1 VEVGAS
7 EEWSINPKLGWREI
21 LLTDSISLQQRAR
34 DRLAPLL
41 VELAIV
47 AGLLVADVY
56 HHIFFSKTPYLFL
69 LGWAS
74 LRLRGMTWKDVGFA
88 PPKSWGKAFGVG
100 ITAGVAMELFELFV
114 SQPLLA
120 RWIGKM
126 PDLSDFA
133 DLVGNLKLLLIY
145 LALVWVLGALGE
157 ELVYRG
163 YLMNRAAGL
172 FRNPKTGWTVSL
184 VAVSVAFGC
193 AHLDQGSTGMVENI
207 LNGLLLGGL
216 YLACGRNLAVPV
228 IAHAFSD
235 TLDFLL
241 IYLGSYPGIH

>member
-1 VEVGAS
+1 MTES
-7 EEWSINPKLGWREI
+7 K
-21 LLTDSISLQQRAR
+21 SLQQWAR
-34 DRLAPLL
+34 DSAVLLLA
-41 VELAIV
+41 EFAIV
-47 AGLLVADVY
+47 AGLFLADVY
-56 HHIFFSKTPYLFL
+56 HHIFFSKTPYLFFL
-69 LGWAS
+69 AWAS
-74 LRLRGMTWKDVGFA
+74 LRLRGMRWKEIGFER
-88 PPKSWGKAFGVG
+88 PESWGRAFGVG
-100 ITAGVAMELFELFV
+100 IAVGLAMEVLELFV
-114 SQPLLA
+114 TQPLLA

-133 DLVGNLKLLLIY
+133 DLVGNVKFLLIY

-163 YLMNRAAGL
+163 YLMNRIAVL
-172 FRNPKTGWTVSL
+172 FRNTRAAWTVSL

-241 IYLGSYPGIH
+241 IYLGKYPGMH

>member
-1 VEVGAS
+1 MTES
-7 EEWSINPKLGWREI
+7 K
-21 LLTDSISLQQRAR
+21 SLQQWAR
-34 DRLAPLL
+34 DSVVLLLA
-41 VELAIV
+41 EFAIV
-47 AGLLVADVY
+47 AGLFVADVY
-56 HHIFFSKTPYLFL
+56 HHIFFSKTPYLFFL
-69 LGWAS
+69 AWVS
-74 LRLRGMTWKDVGFA
+74 LRLRGMRWKEIGFER
-88 PPKSWGKAFGVG
+88 PESWGRAFGVAIAVG
-100 ITAGVAMELFELFV
+100 LAMEVLELFV
-114 SQPLLA
+114 TQPLLA

-133 DLVGNLKLLLIY
+133 DLVGNVKLLLIY

-163 YLMNRAAGL
+163 YLMNRIAGL
-172 FRNPKTGWTVSL
+172 FRNTRAAWTVSL

-241 IYLGSYPGIH
+241 IYLGKYPGMH

>member
-1 VEVGAS
+1 V
-7 EEWSINPKLGWREI
+7 
-21 LLTDSISLQQRAR
+21 TDPTLSRARAR
-34 DRLAPLL
+34 DSVWLLL
-41 VELAIV
+41 VEFAVVI
-47 AGLLVADVY
+47 GLFVADVY
-56 HHIFFSKTPYLFL
+56 HHIVFSKSPYLFL

-74 LRLRGMTWKDVGFA
+74 LRLRGMRWKEIGFA
-88 PPKSWGKAFGVG
+88 RPKSWGKAFGIGIAVG
-100 ITAGVAMELFELFV
+100 LAMEFLELFV
-114 SQPLLA
+114 TQPLLA

-133 DLVGNLKLLLIY
+133 DLVGNAKLLLLY

-157 ELVYRG
+157 EIVYRA
-163 YLMNRAAGL
+163 YLMNRVAGL
-172 FRNPKTGWTVSL
+172 FSNARVAWTVSL
-184 VAVSVAFGC
+184 IVVSVAFGC

-207 LNGLLLGGL
+207 LNGLMLGGL

-241 IYLGSYPGIH
+241 IYLGKYPGMH

>member
-1 VEVGAS
+1 MLFLTEV
-7 EEWSINPKLGWREI
+7 
-21 LLTDSISLQQRAR
+21 
-34 DRLAPLL
+34 
-41 VELAIV
+41 AIV
-47 AGLLVADVY
+47 AGLFIADVY
-56 HHIFFSKTPYLFL
+56 HHIFFSKTPYLFF

-74 LRLRGMTWKDVGFA
+74 LRLRGLRWKETGFVK
-88 PPKSWGKAFGVG
+88 PRSWRVAFGIGIVVG
-100 ITAGVAMELFELFV
+100 LAMEVLELFV
-114 SQPLLA
+114 TQPMLA

-133 DLVGNLKLLLIY
+133 DLVGNMKLLLIY

-163 YLMNRAAGL
+163 YLMNRVAGL
-172 FRNPKTGWTVSL
+172 FRNTKAAWTVSL

-241 IYLGSYPGIH
+241 IYLGKYPGMR

>member
-1 VEVGAS
+1 MA
-7 EEWSINPKLGWREI
+7 
-21 LLTDSISLQQRAR
+21 DSISLQQRGR
-34 DRLAPLL
+34 DSLVLLLA
-41 VELAIV
+41 EFAIV
-47 AGLLVADVY
+47 AGLFVADVY
-56 HHIFFSKTPYLFL
+56 HHIYFSKTPYLFL

-74 LRLRGMTWKDVGFA
+74 LRLRGMRWKDVGFSR
-88 PPKSWGKAFGVG
+88 PKGWGKAFGIG
-100 ITAGVAMELFELFV
+100 ITVGVAMELFELFV

-163 YLMNRAAGL
+163 YLMNRVAAL
-172 FRNPKTGWTVSL
+172 FRSPKVAWTLSL
-184 VAVSVAFGC
+184 VVVSFAFGC

-241 IYLGSYPGIH
+241 IYLGKYPGMH

>member
-1 VEVGAS
+1 MCA
-7 EEWSINPKLGWREI
+7 LAFTI
-21 LLTDSISLQQRAR
+21 LPRRALETSLTHSISVQERAR
-34 DRLAPLL
+34 GSVGLLL
-41 VELAIV
+41 VEVALV
-47 AGLLVADVY
+47 AGLFVADVY
-56 HHIFFSKTPYLFL
+56 HHVFFSKTPYLFL

-74 LRLRGMTWKDVGFA
+74 LRWRGMRWKNVGFA
-88 PPKSWGKAFGVG
+88 RPENWGRAFGVG
-100 ITAGVAMELFELFV
+100 ITVGVAMELFELFI

-133 DLVGNLKLLLIY
+133 DLAGNLKLLLIY

-172 FRNPKTGWTVSL
+172 FRSPRMAWVVSL
-184 VAVSVAFGC
+184 VVVSVGFGC

-241 IYLGSYPGIH
+241 IYLGKYPGMH

>member
-1 VEVGAS
+1 MR
-7 EEWSINPKLGWREI
+7 WKEI
-21 LLTDSISLQQRAR
+21 
-34 DRLAPLL
+34 
-41 VELAIV
+41 
-47 AGLLVADVY
+47 
-56 HHIFFSKTPYLFL
+56 
-69 LGWAS
+69 
-74 LRLRGMTWKDVGFA
+74 GFER
-88 PPKSWGKAFGVG
+88 PESWGRAFGVAIAIG
-100 ITAGVAMELFELFV
+100 LAMEVLELFV
-114 SQPLLA
+114 TQPLLA

-133 DLVGNLKLLLIY
+133 DLVGNVKLLLIY

-163 YLMNRAAGL
+163 YLMNRIAGL
-172 FRNPKTGWTVSL
+172 FRNTRAAWTVSL

-241 IYLGSYPGIH
+241 IYLGKYPGMH